1 MRTPLRWAALAALVA
16 LLSGSLFETPAFAQR
31 EQVEDTTV
39 AEEEDSRPLFE
50 RKAKGKKTPAFETD
64 SPENGGSGEAAGSK
78 SKAVRQPKKNS
89 YAIADP
95 ALELADPRTYRLR
108 VVVKIT
114 AQEAEVDNIVA
125 TCPIPMEW
133 PEQKIRLLEEKREP
147 STARVSEQ
155 VLPGQAAILKFQV
168 PHIAKGKEAS
178 VERLYEI
185 TRYRTKFTLPPED
198 LVMPKIAPPELR
210 EQLIGIPPGV
220 EIQNS
225 KMIDLAN
232 TLTSASREEGPWATA
247 KSFWSWTRDNVKF
260 ENGDFRGAMHALDQR
275 CGDCEEM
282 SALFVGLCRLS
293 KIPARTVWVHS
304 HDYPE
309 FYLLDKQGKGHWIP
323 AQVLGPAWFGEMAE
337 YRPIFQKGDK
347 FYDPLQKKYVRYVPQ
362 TVKGG
367 AAKVQPLVEFR
378 HDILADSDINGPG
391 YGVQR

>member
-1 MRTPLRWAALAALVA
+1 MRTPLRWAALTALVA
-16 LLSGSLFETPAFAQR
+16 LLTSSPFALTALAQR
-31 EQVEDTTV
+31 EQVEDTKV
-39 AEEEDSRPLFE
+39 ADEDDSRPLFE
-50 RKAKGKKTPAFETD
+50 RQGKKAPAFETD
-64 SPENGGSGEAAGSK
+64 SPEVTGKKN
-78 SKAVRQPKKNS
+78 KAVRQPAKNR
-89 YAIADP
+89 YAVADP

-114 AQEAEVDNIVA
+114 AQEAEVDNLVA

-133 PEQKIRLLEEKREP
+133 PEQKVRLLEEKREP

-198 LVMPKIAPPELR
+198 LVMPKLAPPELR

-220 EIQNS
+220 EIQNT

-232 TLTSASREEGPWATA
+232 TLTSANREEGPWATA

-347 FYDPLQKKYVRYVPQ
+347 FYDALRKEYVRYVPQ

-391 YGVQR
+391 YGLQR